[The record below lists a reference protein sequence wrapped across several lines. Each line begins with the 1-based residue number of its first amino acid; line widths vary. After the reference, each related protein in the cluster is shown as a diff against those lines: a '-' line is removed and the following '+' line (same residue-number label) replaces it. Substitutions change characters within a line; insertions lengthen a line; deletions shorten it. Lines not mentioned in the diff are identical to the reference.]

1 MKTTNETIKEIAQK
15 SIFLSINGVMWRI
28 NSCELDYMNLYN
40 EDTMEEKMLHYD
52 SINTETDS
60 FFCLK
65 KLSFKS

>member
-1 MKTTNETIKEIAQK
+1 MKQSIESIKEIAQK
-15 SIFLSINGVMWRI
+15 SIFLSIDGTMWRI
-28 NSCELDYMNLYN
+28 NSCEHNYMNLYN

-52 SINTETDS
+52 SVNTETDC

>member
-1 MKTTNETIKEIAQK
+1 MKQPVESIKEIAQK
-15 SIFLSINGVMWRI
+15 SIFLSIDGTMWRI
-28 NSCELDYMNLYN
+28 NSCEHNYMNLYN

-52 SINTETDS
+52 SVNTETDC